1 MGIVLPDL
9 IVQSIIRDGL
19 EYIWDNLDVLDEIFE
34 PLTNSNNPDIN
45 KKYGESEIEKIKNFL
60 KKKKIHVNLSFAQKD
75 VSLPAISIQLLNET
89 EHNSA
94 SGNQVAIFEDF
105 EYTDEDGNKMYGS
118 RETQTI
124 MILTETE
131 ERLLTVYLYN
141 IVKFII
147 LHSRPELM
155 KRGFE
160 LSTYSGQDLTL
171 QDQYRGDKAFGR
183 SLTLT
188 GMVHN
193 TWSGSEIPT
202 LKSVDVDLKSV
213 DVNIDDE

>member
-171 QDQYRGDKAFGR
+171 QDQYRGDKALAGR
-183 SLTLT
+183 
-188 GMVHN
+188 
-193 TWSGSEIPT
+193 
-202 LKSVDVDLKSV
+202 
-213 DVNIDDE
+213 